1 MLICNKMEINK
12 HNAMWKKPDQEN
24 IPYNSINRTYKN
36 RTMLLEVRIVVTHE
50 RGKVMLVFESGMP
63 SLPKGIC

>member
-1 MLICNKMEINK
+1 
-12 HNAMWKKPDQEN
+12 
-24 IPYNSINRTYKN
+24 
-36 RTMLLEVRIVVTHE
+36 MLLEVRIVVTHE